1 MTFKCKIGLHT
12 WDGCKCS
19 ACGKVRKDQ
28 HDWSKDCDKCS
39 KCSNKRENQHDWSK
53 DCEKCSICGNIRENQ
68 HDLSK
73 DCEKCAKCG
82 KTASNNHNWSK
93 NCEKCYKCDTYRENK
108 HKWDG
113 NICSKCGLPKID
125 WVEIPAGTFTMGS
138 PSSEVDRW
146 DAETQHHV
154 TLSAFKMSKY
164 EVTFEQYDLFCEY
177 TNTEKPDDEGW
188 GRGKRPVINVC
199 WHNAVA
205 FATWMGCRLPTEAE
219 WEYACRAGTT
229 TPFNTGNN
237 LTTWRA
243 NYNGDSPYNNYP
255 KGELREKT
263 MPVGSFSPNEWG
275 LYDMHGNVAE
285 WCSDWYDDY
294 SIAAQTNPQGS
305 EKKLE
310 RVIRGGSWDLGA
322 AFCRSACRFFDQ
334 PDYQNNHIGFR
345 LVSPLSSNES
355 KLNENVDSEVIYKR
369 STPIITNVSTQRPS
383 IQWVGIPMGEF
394 IMGSPTFEVERCA
407 DEKQH
412 KVSIGPFLMSKYAIT
427 FEQYD
432 QFCEATGSKKPNDE
446 GWGRGRRPVVN
457 VDWYNSEAFADWM
470 GCRLP
475 TEAEWEY
482 ACRAGSKTPFNTGYN
497 LTTSQAN
504 YAGYHPY
511 NNNPIGESRGKTMP
525 VGSFAPNAWGLYD
538 MHGNVCEWCSDWY
551 GEYLSGW
558 QHMPTGRTF
567 GFRHVFRGGGWL
579 WGAQYC
585 RSALRD
591 FDFLEYHSSN
601 FIGFRLVTKYNPY
614 LLSSSA
620 SITATSS

>member
-1 MTFKCKIGLHT
+1 M
-12 WDGCKCS
+12 S
-19 ACGKVRKDQ
+19 
-28 HDWSKDCDKCS
+28 
-39 KCSNKRENQHDWSK
+39 E
-53 DCEKCSICGNIRENQ
+53 
-68 HDLSK
+68 

-82 KTASNNHNWSK
+82 KTTSNYHNWSK

-125 WVEIPAGTFTMGS
+125 WAEIPSGTFKMGI
-138 PSSEVDRW
+138 PLSEVDRSYYS
-146 DAETQHHV
+146 EIQHLV
-154 TLSAFKMSKY
+154 TLNAFKMSRY
-164 EVTFEQYDLFCEY
+164 EITFEQYDLFCEY

-188 GRGKRPVINVC
+188 GRGKRPMLNVC

-205 FATWMGCRLPTEAE
+205 FAMWM
-219 WEYACRAGTT
+219 
-229 TPFNTGNN
+229 
-237 LTTWRA
+237 
-243 NYNGDSPYNNYP
+243 D
-255 KGELREKT
+255 
-263 MPVGSFSPNEWG
+263 
-275 LYDMHGNVAE
+275 
-285 WCSDWYDDY
+285 
-294 SIAAQTNPQGS
+294 
-305 EKKLE
+305 
-310 RVIRGGSWDLGA
+310 
-322 AFCRSACRFFDQ
+322 
-334 PDYQNNHIGFR
+334 
-345 LVSPLSSNES
+345 
-355 KLNENVDSEVIYKR
+355 
-369 STPIITNVSTQRPS
+369 
-383 IQWVGIPMGEF
+383 
-394 IMGSPTFEVERCA
+394 
-407 DEKQH
+407 
-412 KVSIGPFLMSKYAIT
+412 
-427 FEQYD
+427 
-432 QFCEATGSKKPNDE
+432 
-446 GWGRGRRPVVN
+446 
-457 VDWYNSEAFADWM
+457 
-470 GCRLP
+470 CRLP

-511 NNNPIGESRGKTMP
+511 NNNPIGEDRGKTMP

-579 WGAQYC
+579 WGAQFC

-601 FIGFRLVTKYNPY
+601 FIGFRLVTKCNPY